1 MCVHKKKNTRMRG
14 SRSITRSTRW
24 INALINDPSYYEDGQ
39 RANSSIASIFRKR
52 ESRPRPDH
60 SVRRILRDDL
70 EELRA
75 CRCTIK
81 STIVPEQCHYVADL
95 FIFSLFLRFTAAWW
109 LRSFPFRWMSAP
121 LRFRIWERWTNWRC
135 STAMAF
141 KWSNINLVCLILW
154 ILL

>member
-24 INALINDPSYYEDGQ
+24 IKALINDPSYYEDGQ
-39 RANSSIASIFRKR
+39 RTNSSIASIFRKR

-81 STIVPEQCHYVADL
+81 STIVPEHCDFFLYSLDL
-95 FIFSLFLRFTAAWW
+95 LLLGDFNPS
-109 LRSFPFRWMSAP
+109 RWISTP

-135 STAMAF
+135 SIAMAF
-141 KWSNINLVCLILW
+141 KWSKINLVSLLLW